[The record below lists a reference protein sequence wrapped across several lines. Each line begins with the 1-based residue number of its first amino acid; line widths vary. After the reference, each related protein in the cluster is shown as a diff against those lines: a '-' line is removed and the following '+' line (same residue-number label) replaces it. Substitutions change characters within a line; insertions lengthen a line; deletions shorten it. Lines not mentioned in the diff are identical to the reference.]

1 MIVVVLSNCPPRL
14 RDELWT
20 RICENVKTGQ
30 ATMVFSV
37 QGEQKMDFR
46 VHNTTWEP
54 VDFDGIKLML
64 HPSPEY
70 LTGKISLSGKSG
82 FGSGVLRRRRRSAR
96 FSGKLAV
103 LDIETTG
110 LSYTDDGILELGAL
124 LVGEEGVEATFQAL
138 IRQEK
143 PLPQEIVELTGITE
157 ELLAREA
164 VSLRQGLLGLK
175 DFLGGRTLICHN
187 GSFDMTFL
195 QYACRRHNIPPLKN
209 PYLDTRVMARRSLR
223 GIPDLK
229 LVTIARRL
237 SLADAQAHRAVA
249 DCELTYAVYVKL
261 KEIEQEAS
269 GTP

>member
-124 LVGEEGVEATFQAL
+124 LVGE
-138 IRQEK
+138 
-143 PLPQEIVELTGITE
+143 LPSK
-157 ELLAREA
+157 R
-164 VSLRQGLLGLK
+164 
-175 DFLGGRTLICHN
+175 
-187 GSFDMTFL
+187 
-195 QYACRRHNIPPLKN
+195 
-209 PYLDTRVMARRSLR
+209 
-223 GIPDLK
+223 
-229 LVTIARRL
+229 
-237 SLADAQAHRAVA
+237 
-249 DCELTYAVYVKL
+249 
-261 KEIEQEAS
+261 
-269 GTP
+269 